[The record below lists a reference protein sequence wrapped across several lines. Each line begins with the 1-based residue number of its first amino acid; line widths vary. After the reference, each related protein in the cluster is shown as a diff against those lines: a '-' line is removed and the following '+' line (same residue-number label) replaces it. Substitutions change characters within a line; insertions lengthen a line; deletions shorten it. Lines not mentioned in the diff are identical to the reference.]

1 MSIMLINL
9 VQLPLYMLQRLIF
22 YKHKAQMFFRVSSYI
37 VAKCIV
43 NLPQTLLE
51 ALTYTLCA
59 YFLAGQSMAGKGS
72 PFFAYLALLFLV
84 AYFGSSVFFFLST
97 ISSIP
102 EVGNALAGLLVSI
115 FLLLCGFVIYP
126 SNMPTYWKWLVYVNP
141 IHWANVSFCR
151 KMKNNGKV
159 DAWMEEFRVDI
170 ERNGLGIPVK
180 PVTLLFEGLSFTR

>member
-9 VQLPLYMLQRLIF
+9 VQLPLYMLQRLISLQ
-22 YKHKAQMFFRVSSYI
+22 AQG
-37 VAKCIV
+37 
-43 NLPQTLLE
+43 TE

-151 KMKNNGKV
+151 FQFSEGYSDPSSNY
-159 DAWMEEFRVDI
+159 
-170 ERNGLGIPVK
+170 LGQLP
-180 PVTLLFEGLSFTR
+180 FC